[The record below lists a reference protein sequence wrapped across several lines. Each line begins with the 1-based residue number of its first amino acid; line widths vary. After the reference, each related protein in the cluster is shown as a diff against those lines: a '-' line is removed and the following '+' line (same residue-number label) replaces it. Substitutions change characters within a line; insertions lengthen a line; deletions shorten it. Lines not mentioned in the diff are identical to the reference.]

1 MLNST
6 FIDNLESDIELLER
20 LNTASALLPEDQVRQ
35 PGMEPVEVLVISPSR
50 PLDEIA
56 ARHRRELPPRCAPFC
71 AGRVRPR
78 AAGPVC

>member
-1 MLNST
+1 SRLPVGVQPTLAQISGHMLNST

-20 LNTASALLPEDQVRQ
+20 LNMASSLLPDDQIRQ

-56 ARHRRELPPRCAPFC
+56 ARHR
-71 AGRVRPR
+71 
-78 AAGPVC
+78 

>member
-56 ARHRRELPPRCAPFC
+56 ARHRRELPPHCARFC